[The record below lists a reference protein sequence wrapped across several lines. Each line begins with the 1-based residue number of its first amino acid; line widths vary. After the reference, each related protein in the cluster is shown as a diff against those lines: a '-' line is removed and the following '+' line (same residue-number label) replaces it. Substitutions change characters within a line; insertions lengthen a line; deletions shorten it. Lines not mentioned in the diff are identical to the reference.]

1 MPWRLS
7 PRRQTLPR
15 PHRSYGLMR
24 QSQTL
29 LMPRLFPLR
38 IRSLQVAVSPC
49 WVKDLPDVISAILS
63 LRAWT
68 HTPAAFV
75 VHLPVSSHETTA
87 FPED

>member
-1 MPWRLS
+1 MPGSITTSADVTPPSSLVRTHAS
-7 PRRQTLPR
+7 IPNP
-15 PHRSYGLMR
+15 PHASV
-24 QSQTL
+24 
-29 LMPRLFPLR
+29 FPLR